1 MELGNKGVKP
11 YVLSAGGVFLLIRL
25 LAKPYSLTQGNQ

>member
-11 YVLSAGGVFLLIRL
+11 YVFECRGVFLLIRL
-25 LAKPYSLTQGNQ
+25 LAKPYSLTKGT